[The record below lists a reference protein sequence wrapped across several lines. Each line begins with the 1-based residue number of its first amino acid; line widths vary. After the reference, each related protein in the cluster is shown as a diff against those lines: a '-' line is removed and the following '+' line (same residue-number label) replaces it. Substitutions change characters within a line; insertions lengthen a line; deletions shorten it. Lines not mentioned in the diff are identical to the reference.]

1 SPRLLPDED
10 SAMRLTALLLLLLA
24 TAAALAADDL
34 QGRWRPDVDANN
46 VLSQTEGA
54 ASPAGESR
62 PGRGGG
68 MRGKGG
74 GMGGGGMGHRGGRG
88 RGADGAAS
96 PNGDTREKDLDT
108 HESLQERFVPRAA
121 DLLLHRAGDDVT
133 IGVDGDPLQ
142 LHIGGDPV
150 ALPDRD
156 AKVSLARSGDDLV
169 LAIDGPRG
177 MKRTVTYRL
186 EGDGKRLRVLTSI
199 QLPNAQKPIERQRLY
214 RRGDAAEP
222 APTPAG

>member
-1 SPRLLPDED
+1 
-10 SAMRLTALLLLLLA
+10 MRVPALLFLLFA
-24 TAAALAADDL
+24 ANAALAADDS
-34 QGRWRPDVDANN
+34 QDRWHPDVDANN
-46 VLSQTEGA
+46 VLSQSEGA
-54 ASPAGESR
+54 ASPGGESR
-62 PGRGGG
+62 PGRVGGG

-74 GMGGGGMGHRGGRG
+74 GMGGGGGGMGRHGGHG
-88 RGADGAAS
+88 RGADGASS
-96 PNGDTREKDLDT
+96 PNAGAQEKDLDT

-121 DLLLHRAGDDVT
+121 DLLLNRAGDDVT
-133 IGVDGDPLQ
+133 LGVDGDPLR
-142 LHIGGDPV
+142 LTIGGDPV

-199 QLPNAQKPIERQRLY
+199 QLPDALKPIERQRLY
-214 RRGDAAEP
+214 RRSDAP
-222 APTPAG
+222 ST